1 MPETY
6 RVLGLGHVSI
16 VVSDMDRSVAF
27 YRDRL
32 GFRVE
37 WVVKND
43 RDYWTFMSNNSCI
56 IELMQGDAASRRDGH
71 VNHLSLLVG
80 DVREAKKEL
89 EENGVVFEEESKD
102 LILDAELYPRGE
114 LFAMFRGPDG
124 ERLQIEQIL

>member
-1 MPETY
+1 MPDTF
-6 RVLGLGHVSI
+6 RVMGLGHVSI

-27 YRDRL
+27 YRDLL

-37 WVVKND
+37 WVVKNEK
-43 RDYWTFMSNNSCI
+43 DYWTFMSNNSCI
-56 IELMQGDAASRRDGH
+56 IELMQGNATERKDGH

-80 DVREAKKEL
+80 DVKEAKKEL

-102 LILDAELYPRGE
+102 LILDPELYPKGE